1 MFLMKGNTGDL
12 WGYIMLTYPI
22 CTSMSLLAKGSLIFG
37 LAGKWPNQNPKKAKK
52 TKGDFLD
59 FIV

>member
-12 WGYIMLTYPI
+12 WGYTMLTYQV
-22 CTSMSLLAKGSLIFG
+22 CTSMALLAKGSLSFG
-37 LAGKWPNQNPKKAKK
+37 LARKWSDQNPKEAQK

>member
-12 WGYIMLTYPI
+12 WGYTMLTYQI
-22 CTSMSLLAKGSLIFG
+22 CTSMALPAKDGSILS
-37 LAGKWPNQNPKKAKK
+37 LAGSRPNQNPKKAKK